1 MSDAA
6 KRRVE
11 AIGNQLAGSAVPA
24 IFKVAPSG
32 PRVADK
38 VVIITGMYLH
48 RVDCR

>member
-11 AIGNQLAGSAVPA
+11 AIGNQLSGSSIPAV
-24 IFKVAPSG
+24 FKVAPTG

-38 VVIITGMYLH
+38 VVIITGM
-48 RVDCR
+48 CITA